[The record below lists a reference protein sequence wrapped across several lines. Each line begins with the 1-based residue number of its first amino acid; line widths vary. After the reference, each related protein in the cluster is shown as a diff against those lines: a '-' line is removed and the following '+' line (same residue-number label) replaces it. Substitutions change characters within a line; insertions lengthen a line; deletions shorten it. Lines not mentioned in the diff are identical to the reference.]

1 MSKSDKSDV
10 FLSLD
15 DDDALIPE
23 PVLEPNSPKSRIRAL
38 RKSVKKSVENSQSEV
53 LDAEILDASIVTQA
67 TGVFDVSW
75 PLLGMDCPDCASKA
89 TRALN
94 FLPQVKST
102 KVSATA
108 GKVTIEVDLEYGSL
122 SEASSV
128 LRSLGHAP
136 DVAFHEMVGVRS
148 SQVAQR
154 NEVDQR
160 KLMKI
165 IKYSSNCDYLAIYSS
180 L

>member
-1 MSKSDKSDV
+1 M
-10 FLSLD
+10 
-15 DDDALIPE
+15 
-23 PVLEPNSPKSRIRAL
+23 
-38 RKSVKKSVENSQSEV
+38 
-53 LDAEILDASIVTQA
+53 
-67 TGVFDVSW
+67 SW

-136 DVAFHEMVGVRS
+136 DVAFHEIVGVRS

-165 IKYSSNCDYLAIYSS
+165 IKQQPGILDIEITDDERILLQLATEVSKEIFEIRDASRGDEPAS
-180 L
+180 LRHATANSTWHRLLQW

>member
-1 MSKSDKSDV
+1 MSTNEESEV
-10 FLSLD
+10 FLSFD
-15 DDDALIPE
+15 DEVPAIPE
-23 PVLEPNSPKSRIRAL
+23 PVLGPNSPKSRIRAL
-38 RKSVKKSVENSQSEV
+38 RKSVKKSQPEV

-136 DVAFHEMVGVRS
+136 DVAFHEIVGVRS
-148 SQVAQR
+148 SQVA
-154 NEVDQR
+154 
-160 KLMKI
+160 
-165 IKYSSNCDYLAIYSS
+165 
-180 L
+180 